1 MLRRCAMVLGV
12 VSFVAFGIGSVSAET
27 FYQVNF
33 SSQANYSW
41 PGSGAL
47 PGAPTGAVTLGGT
60 PFNITS
66 NGAGEQAWNSAIA
79 DNNGNDPESIII
91 NTNVYGATNVYTLIN
106 TWYGM
111 FGPTSYAW
119 LNFTGSDGAYYTK
132 YLVGNVDI
140 RGYET
145 IDDEGPSSI
154 NGTTTINVFN
164 CPSDNF
170 GRPGR
175 LDMQNIALP
184 SAFATQTL
192 TTIELVD
199 NGGYNI
205 QRAILDGVTV
215 GVPEPSTFV
224 LLGSGAVVLAAYPWR
239 RRKRPA

>member
-1 MLRRCAMVLGV
+1 MVCLAQPPTHGSILRGLTV
-12 VSFVAFGIGSVSAET
+12 
-27 FYQVNF
+27 
-33 SSQANYSW
+33 
-41 PGSGAL
+41 
-47 PGAPTGAVTLGGT
+47 PTTR
-60 PFNITS
+60 
-66 NGAGEQAWNSAIA
+66 
-79 DNNGNDPESIII
+79 SI
-91 NTNVYGATNVYTLIN
+91 
-106 TWYGM
+106 
-111 FGPTSYAW
+111 S
-119 LNFTGSDGAYYTK
+119 
-132 YLVGNVDI
+132 VGNVDI

-164 CPSDNF
+164 CPSDKF

-224 LLGSGAVVLAAYPWR
+224 LLGSGAVVLAAYPWLMTETTGVAVSG
-239 RRKRPA
+239 P